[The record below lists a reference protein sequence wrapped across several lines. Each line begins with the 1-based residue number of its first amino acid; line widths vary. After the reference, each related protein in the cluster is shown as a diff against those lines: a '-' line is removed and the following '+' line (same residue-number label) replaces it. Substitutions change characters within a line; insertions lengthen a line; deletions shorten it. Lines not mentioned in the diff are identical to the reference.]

1 MNIGGLIKTSLIDY
15 PGMVSCVVFT
25 QGCNFHCP
33 YCHNPDLVPMT
44 RSRSEMI
51 EANHVLSF
59 LEKRKGLLDAV
70 VVSGGEPTLQKG
82 LADFLRKVKAMGFRV
97 KLDTNGSRPQVL
109 RVLVAEN
116 LLDYV
121 AMDLKT
127 APSRYAPDLWDKD
140 DPATLLSSI
149 SILMNASLDYEF
161 RTTCLLPFTS
171 PQAVDEM
178 LSCIQG
184 AKRFVL
190 QSFKPGRTLDPAFFN
205 HTTRALE
212 EKELQE
218 IKRRADSLVRECM
231 IR

>member
-15 PGMVSCVVFT
+15 PGMVCCVVFT

-44 RSRSEMI
+44 RSRSELI
-51 EANHVLSF
+51 GTDPVLSF

-82 LADFLRKVKAMGFRV
+82 LPDFLRKVKAMGFRV

-109 RVLVAEN
+109 RVLLAEN

-127 APSRYAPDLWDKD
+127 DPSRYAPALWDMD
-140 DPATLLSSI
+140 DPAPLLSSI
-149 SILMNASLDYEF
+149 SILLNTPCDYEF
-161 RTTCLLPFTS
+161 RTTCLLPYTDR
-171 PQAVDEM
+171 PAMDRM

-184 AKRFVL
+184 AKRYIL
-190 QSFKPGRTLDPAFFN
+190 QPFKPGRTLDPSLCDPAD
-205 HTTRALE
+205 RMLG
-212 EKELQE
+212 EKNLQE
-218 IKRRADSLVRECM
+218 FKHHADSLVRECM